1 MIALPQSIQT
11 GRVESDMSFNEQVW
25 AICTTV
31 PAGKVTTYGAIAR
44 KLGKPNAARAVG
56 QAMNRNPYAPDV
68 PCHRVVGADGKLTGY
83 AGGLPKKLRMLEA
96 EGVTVRDGRVDRACI
111 VDV

>member
-1 MIALPQSIQT
+1 
-11 GRVESDMSFNEQVW
+11 MSHATKIKQGKINPSMTFTEKAW
-25 AICTTV
+25 AICTRV
-31 PAGKVTTYGAIAR
+31 PEGKVTTYGAIAK
-44 KLGKPNAARAVG
+44 KLGRPHGARAVG

-83 AGGLPKKLRMLEA
+83 AGGLPKKKRILKA
-96 EGVTVRDGRVDRACI
+96 EGVRIVGDRVDRACI